1 MVAPRWR
8 SPRLGLAGT
17 LTILALSISGSA
29 QAPDPQQLFRE
40 AFEAQQR
47 GDSALAVRKYGELLQ
62 LRPDMFE
69 ARANLGGAL
78 VARGR
83 FDEAIGQ
90 YSAALPYAPD
100 NHALHV
106 GLAFAYYRPQW

>member
-1 MVAPRWR
+1 MAPASWR

-17 LTILALSISGSA
+17 LIILALSISGSA
-29 QAPDPQQLFRE
+29 QTPEPQQLFRE

-47 GDSALAVRKYGELLQ
+47 GDRALAVRKYGEPLQ

-69 ARANLGGAL
+69 ARANLASAL
-78 VARGR
+78 VALGR
-83 FDEAIGQ
+83 FDEAIVQ
-90 YSAALPYAPD
+90 YRAALAYAPD

-106 GLAFAYYRPQW
+106 GLAFAYYRPEW